1 MRRRE
6 VYATT
11 GPRIRVRLF
20 AGWELKP
27 SDLNSEDVAAIGY
40 DKGVPMGGE
49 LRAAPDGEAPV
60 LLITAVKDPVEANL
74 DRVQVVKGWLN
85 AEGVPEERVYD
96 VAWSD
101 GRELAED
108 GTLPAVG
115 NTVDLETGAYTN
127 TIGAAQLAAAWTDQD
142 FDPQQQAFYYVRVL
156 QIPTPRHTL
165 LDALA
170 LGIDPAATGRPA
182 TLQER
187 AYTSPVWYSP

>member
-1 MRRRE
+1 
-6 VYATT
+6 
-11 GPRIRVRLF
+11 
-20 AGWELKP
+20 
-27 SDLNSEDVAAIGY
+27 
-40 DKGVPMGGE
+40 
-49 LRAAPDGEAPV
+49 PV

-74 DRVQVVKGWLN
+74 DRIQVIKGWLN
-85 AEGVPEERVYD
+85 ADGFPEERIYD

-101 GRELAED
+101 GRELGED

-115 NTVDLETGAYTN
+115 NTVDLATATYTN
-127 TIGAAQLAAAWTDQD
+127 TIGAAQLAAAWTDQE
-142 FDPQQQAFYYVRVL
+142 FDPRQRAFYYVRVL

-170 LGIDPAATGRPA
+170 LGIDPAATGQPA